1 MFFLLLDKKEEGAL
15 SLMNRIKLYYHL
27 AICSV
32 CKLFARHNEAI
43 IKNIRGLEIHSSTS
57 LSENEK
63 QQMIAN
69 LEK

>member
-1 MFFLLLDKKEEGAL
+1 MISKKEEGAL
-15 SLMNRIKLYYHL
+15 SLINRIKLYYHI

-32 CKLFARHNEAI
+32 CKLFAKHNEAI

-57 LSENEK
+57 LSEIEK